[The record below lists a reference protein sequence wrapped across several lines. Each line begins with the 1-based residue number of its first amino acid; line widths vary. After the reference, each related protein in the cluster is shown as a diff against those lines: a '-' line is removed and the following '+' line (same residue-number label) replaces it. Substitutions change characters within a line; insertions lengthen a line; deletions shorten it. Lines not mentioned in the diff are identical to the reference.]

1 MRIQCKMF
9 QGMDDDEEE
18 ENPLEKL
25 EREMKEF
32 KEEYGVTK
40 ENFEW
45 NFESHLKLHLR
56 HDE

>member
-1 MRIQCKMF
+1 MF